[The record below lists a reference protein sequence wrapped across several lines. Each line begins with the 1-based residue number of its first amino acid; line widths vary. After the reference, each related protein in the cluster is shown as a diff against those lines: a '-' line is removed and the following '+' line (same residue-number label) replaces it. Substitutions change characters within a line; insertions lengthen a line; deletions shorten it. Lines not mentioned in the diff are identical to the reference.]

1 MAQYFKNMQPE
12 KALEKAKWYCSF
24 QERCKQ
30 HVLNR
35 LIVWNVEKKYFD
47 DIIDKLIDDD
57 FLNETRFAEAF
68 VRGKFNIKNW
78 GRVKI
83 TAQLYQLHIN
93 KKDIDVALAVIDEEE
108 YFKTLNHL
116 AEKKK
121 EQLKEEQDSNERK
134 AKIFRYLSSKG
145 YESDLIY
152 KLL

>member
-68 VRGKFNIKNW
+68 VRGKFSIKNW

-93 KKDIDVALAVIDEEE
+93 KKDIDIALATIDEEQ
-108 YFKTLNHL
+108 YFSTLNHL

-121 EQLKEEQDSNERK
+121 EQLKEVEDANERK
-134 AKIFRYLSSKG
+134 AKLFRYLSSKG